1 MACLA
6 ASQATG
12 SHLRRR
18 EGLRD
23 PSAPAKRSGP
33 EERRSLLPTLPLR
46 LLGGAVIPLTPGSPP
61 QGGHPNSP
69 TGPEERAAPEVSGD
83 QAPS

>member
-33 EERRSLLPTLPLR
+33 EERRSLLPTLP
-46 LLGGAVIPLTPGSPP
+46 S
-61 QGGHPNSP
+61 
-69 TGPEERAAPEVSGD
+69 APEAARGCRHPTDTREPTSRGAS
-83 QAPS
+83 QQSYWA